1 MADLWIE
8 VGAGAVRAAGVSEV
22 SVTKSTRVVGG
33 RMSRDRYAVVLRF
46 FGAANAAGKSRTRT
60 VWSCDRESDAERVA
74 AALVRR
80 LITDAD
86 RAGILVVEPSGEIR
100 LRDVTG

>member
-8 VGAGAVRAAGVSEV
+8 VGSGAVRAAGVSEV
-22 SVTKSTRVVGG
+22 SVTKSSRVVGG

-46 FGAANAAGKSRTRT
+46 FGSANTAGKSRTRA

-74 AALVRR
+74 RELLRH
-80 LITDAD
+80 LITDAARPGD
-86 RAGILVVEPSGEIR
+86 LVVHPTGEIE
-100 LRDVTG
+100 LREG